1 MSCSNNT
8 NQNNQLFGGLK
19 MPLLN
24 GGSNMLKGSEYESS
38 GSPSVVPQSGSSYY
52 THDMNNGTKDY
63 AGSYAPVVSQS
74 QQFGGKRKTRKSK
87 KNLQISHS
95 DFENV
100 YSISLRRKRSNNNR
114 SQSNKRNNRSKS
126 NKRNNRSQSNRRNNR
141 SQSNRRNNR
150 SQSNRRNNRT
160 RSRSNRRK
168 N

>member
-19 MPLLN
+19 MPSLN

-74 QQFGGKRKTRKSK
+74 QQCGGKRKTRKSIK
-87 KNLQISHS
+87 SLNKLQISHS

-100 YSISLRRKRSNNNR
+100 YSTSLRRKRS
-114 SQSNKRNNRSKS
+114 KNNRSKS
-126 NKRNNRSQSNRRNNR
+126 NKRNNR

>member
-19 MPLLN
+19 MPSLN

-74 QQFGGKRKTRKSK
+74 QQCGGKRKTRKSSKSK

-100 YSISLRRKRSNNNR
+100 YSTSLRRKRSKNTRSQSNKRNNR
-114 SQSNKRNNRSKS
+114 SQSNKRNNRSQS
-126 NKRNNRSQSNRRNNR
+126 NK
-141 SQSNRRNNR
+141 RNNR